1 MPDEQPVMRME
12 RVNRCLSF
20 FSPLDPDSPPVY
32 TASMSDVIDDP
43 DAPVPDLTEPLRRAI
58 GDRYLTYALSTIM
71 HRALPDARDGL
82 KPVHR
87 RILYAMHETGNTHDK
102 PYRKSARP
110 VGDVMGKYHPH
121 GDSAIYD
128 ALVRMAQPF
137 SMSLKLL
144 DGQGNFGSMDG
155 DNPAAMRYTEVR
167 MDRPA
172 NFLLADIDKETV
184 DFQDNYDGKDKEP
197 TVLPARFPNM
207 LVNGAGG
214 IAVGMATNIPPHNL
228 GEVVDATLALIENPD
243 LSSEQLM
250 DYIPAP
256 DFPTGGLIL
265 GRSGARKAYLEGRGS
280 VVIRAKTRV
289 EEIRKDRFAI
299 ILDEIPYQVN
309 KSSMIEKIAEM
320 VRDKR
325 IEGIAH
331 VQDES
336 DRGGVRVVIELKRD
350 ATPEV
355 VLNQLFRF
363 TPMQVSFGC
372 NMLALNGGRPE
383 QLTLRD
389 FLTHFI
395 SFREEVVARRTAHE
409 LRKAR
414 ERSHVLCG
422 LAVAVSNVDEVV
434 ATIRSSA
441 DPAEARERLM
451 TRRWPAADIAD
462 YIRLIDDPTHKMN
475 EDGTYNLSE
484 TQARAILDLRLQRL
498 TAMGVKEVTDELQE
512 LAGKIRDY
520 LDILRSRDRIMAIIS
535 DELTEVKTLFAVP
548 RRTEVIDWAGDM
560 DDEDLIE
567 REDMVVTVTQSGYI
581 KRTPLADFRAQR
593 RGGKGLSGMA
603 TKEDDVVTTLFVAN
617 THTQLLFFTTD
628 GMVYKLKCWRLP
640 LGGRNARGK
649 AIVNILP
656 IAQGVSIAAIMPVDK
671 PEDEWENLQ
680 IVFATSQGDV
690 RRNALSDFTN
700 VMRNG
705 KIAMKLPE
713 GVSLVNARIAD
724 EDDDV
729 MLVTAMGRAIR
740 FPTTDV
746 RVFKG
751 RDSTGVRGIR
761 LADEDTVVSMAV
773 IRHFE
778 ATPAER
784 AAYLKMRRA
793 AEGALDDG
801 AEPEEDEEAVEAG
814 QLSLERYAEMS
825 AREDLILTIT
835 AAGHGK
841 LSSSHDY
848 PVRGRGGQGV
858 MAIDKA
864 RRGGLLV
871 ASFPVEQ
878 GDQVMLATSTGQS
891 IRCPVNGISF
901 RSRAAGG
908 VRVFNT
914 AKGEWV
920 VSVARIAD
928 QGDEDTPEADDTAE
942 SDGGPGES

>member
-1 MPDEQPVMRME
+1 MTPEGPRYHGPTISIEQEMR
-12 RVNRCLSF
+12 S
-20 FSPLDPDSPPVY
+20 SYLDY
-32 TASMSDVIDDP
+32 AMSVIVSR
-43 DAPVPDLTEPLRRAI
+43 AIPDL
-58 GDRYLTYALSTIM
+58 
-71 HRALPDARDGL
+71 RDGL

-128 ALVRMAQPF
+128 ALVRMAQDF
-137 SMSLKLL
+137 SMSLPLL

-155 DNPAAMRYTEVR
+155 DNAAAMRYTEVR
-167 MDRPA
+167 MDAPA
-172 NFLLADIDKETV
+172 QALLADIEKETV
-184 DFQDNYDGKDKEP
+184 NFQDNYDGKDKEP

-228 GEVVDATLALIENPD
+228 GEVVDATLALIEEPD
-243 LSSEQLM
+243 LTSEQLM
-250 DYIPAP
+250 EYVPAP
-256 DFPTGGLIL
+256 DFPTGGIIL
-265 GRSGARKAYLEGRGS
+265 GRNGARKAYLEGRGS
-280 VVIRAKTRV
+280 VIVRAKTRI
-289 EEIRKDRFAI
+289 EEIRKDRYAI
-299 ILDEIPYQVN
+299 VLDEIPYQVN
-309 KSSMIEKIAEM
+309 KASMIEKIADL
-320 VRDKR
+320 VREKKL
-325 IEGIAH
+325 EGISA

-336 DRGGVRVVIELKRD
+336 DRVGIRVVIELKRD

-355 VLNQLFRF
+355 VLNQLFRY
-363 TPMQVSFGC
+363 TQMQTSFGC

-389 FLTHFI
+389 FLKYFI
-395 SFREEVVARRTAHE
+395 EFREEVVARRTAYD

-434 ATIRSSA
+434 ATIRASA
-441 DPAEARERLM
+441 DAAEAREKLM

-462 YIRLIDDPTHKMN
+462 YIRLIDDPTHTMN

-484 TQARAILDLRLQRL
+484 TQAREILNLRLQRL
-498 TAMGVKEVTDELQE
+498 TQIGVKEVTGELEE
-512 LAGKIRDY
+512 LAAKIQDY
-520 LDILRSRDRIMAIIS
+520 LDILRSRERIMSIIS
-535 DELTEVKTLFAVP
+535 DELKEVREKFAVP
-548 RRTEVIDWAGDM
+548 RRSEIVDWSGDM

-581 KRTPLADFRAQR
+581 KRTPLAEFRAQR
-593 RGGKGLSGMA
+593 RGGKGLAGMA

-628 GMVYKLKCWRLP
+628 GMVYKLKTWRLP

-656 IAQGVSIAAIMPVDK
+656 IPTGVSIAAIMPVDR
-671 PEDEWENLQ
+671 DEAEWDQLQ
-680 IVFATSQGDV
+680 IVFATSMGDV

-700 VMRNG
+700 VKSNG

-713 GVSLVNARIAD
+713 GVSLVNARIAT
-724 EDDDV
+724 EDDDM

-740 FPTTDV
+740 FSTTDV

-761 LADEDTVVSMAV
+761 LAEGDEVVSMAV

-778 ATPAER
+778 ATAEER
-784 AAYLKMRRA
+784 TAYLKMRRA
-793 AEGALDDG
+793 VAGVTEEG
-801 AEPEEDEEAVEAG
+801 EEEEAPAAADFS
-814 QLSLERYAEMS
+814 QERYAEMS
-825 AREDLILTIT
+825 AAEDLILTIS
-835 AAGHGK
+835 AKGSGK

-858 MAIDKA
+858 MAMDKA
-864 RRGGLLV
+864 MRGGKLV
-871 ASFPVEQ
+871 ASFPVDMD
-878 GDQVMLATSTGQS
+878 DQIMLATSTGQS
-891 IRCPVNGISF
+891 IRCPVDGISF
-901 RSRAAGG
+901 RSRSAGG
-908 VRVFNT
+908 VKVFDT
-914 AKGEWV
+914 AAGEEV
-920 VSVARIAD
+920 VSVAWIAEKS
-928 QGDEDTPEADDTAE
+928 DEQAE
-942 SDGGPGES
+942 I